1 MNHCLSST
9 SRDMRW
15 KKLILV
21 EVTAALTSDT
31 ERSQENRSKN
41 DKYKAGLVWLGL
53 FVLESVF
60 LRNFEKFFKNPV
72 TFRTDLRL

>member
-9 SRDMRW
+9 LRDMRW

-21 EVTAALTSDT
+21 EVTVVLTSDT

-41 DKYKAGLVWLGL
+41 DKYKAGLVFPHQLSIGSRL
-53 FVLESVF
+53 IGAGF
-60 LRNFEKFFKNPV
+60 L
-72 TFRTDLRL
+72 L

>member
-1 MNHCLSST
+1 M
-9 SRDMRW
+9 
-15 KKLILV
+15 ILV

-53 FVLESVF
+53 FDFEIAVF
-60 LRNFEKFFKNPV
+60 TEF
-72 TFRTDLRL
+72 

>member
-1 MNHCLSST
+1 MNHCSDLT

-41 DKYKAGLVWLGL
+41 DKYKAGLVPSTLL
-53 FVLESVF
+53 RPVLNVM
-60 LRNFEKFFKNPV
+60 KG
-72 TFRTDLRL
+72 